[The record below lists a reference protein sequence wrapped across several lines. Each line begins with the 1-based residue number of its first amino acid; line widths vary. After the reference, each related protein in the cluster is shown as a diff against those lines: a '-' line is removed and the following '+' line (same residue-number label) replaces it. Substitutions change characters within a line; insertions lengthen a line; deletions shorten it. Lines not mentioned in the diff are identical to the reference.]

1 MLVKTMQSCHFADRH
16 APTRSAQGQW
26 KSVATD
32 FRNSRFHDDVS
43 DCLNRMGVPHENE
56 YSAERGLFSLDIV
69 LDPAKK
75 VLVF

>member
-1 MLVKTMQSCHFADRH
+1 M
-16 APTRSAQGQW
+16 
-26 KSVATD
+26 ATD

-43 DCLNRMGVPHENE
+43 ECLNRMGVQHENE

-75 VLVF
+75 VPASLCCLRLG

>member
-1 MLVKTMQSCHFADRH
+1 
-16 APTRSAQGQW
+16 
-26 KSVATD
+26 VATD

-75 VLVF
+75 VGQGLGQC